1 MNAGFKSRLSLI
13 DIFGAALRDKIDFS
27 DDELFKGNAEDTG
40 GLFRCDECDFEAK
53 SELGLKKHKFNHNR
67 ETLTCMFC
75 DYTCRFEKL
84 LKQHIRT
91 KHKEENAYSDDE
103 EHKVNAET
111 EEDTGGPYQCEYCD
125 FLAKSLLGLT
135 NTNKIIT
142 ERH

>member
-1 MNAGFKSRLSLI
+1 MFNSYESL
-13 DIFGAALRDKIDFS
+13 LRKIVI
-27 DDELFKGNAEDTG
+27 
-40 GLFRCDECDFEAK
+40 
-53 SELGLKKHKFNHNR
+53 FNHNR
-67 ETLTCMFC
+67 EILTCMFC

-91 KHKEENAYSDDE
+91 KHKEENAFSDDE

>member
-1 MNAGFKSRLSLI
+1 MINDSKVMQKTL
-13 DIFGAALRDKIDFS
+13 KV
-27 DDELFKGNAEDTG
+27 
-40 GLFRCDECDFEAK
+40 CYECDFEAK
-53 SELGLKKHKFNHNR
+53 SELGLKKHIFNHNR
-67 ETLTCMFC
+67 EILTCMFC

-91 KHKEENAYSDDE
+91 KHKEENAFSDDE
-103 EHKVNAET
+103 ELKVNAET